1 MPRIKYLMTLWLSVF
16 ALCCSGLAQAE
27 TTVRA
32 TVDRNQV
39 ALEETLNLTLSADSI
54 LFSGEPDVSELSND
68 FHILNRQQSSRT
80 NIVNGNISSSRQ
92 WDYTLAPK
100 REGDLTIPAI
110 TMGNKQTKA
119 ISIHVTPPNSTRR
132 QNTDNRQVWL
142 EADITPRRGYVQQI
156 LEYSVKLYSSVN
168 FLDATLDPLDVDN
181 ALVESL
187 GESRYRQRIDGRSFQ
202 VIERRY
208 AVFPQRSGT
217 LEIPA
222 LTLQARVES
231 YRPSLLDPGRLLI
244 RRSPP
249 MEIDIQSPPIDFDG
263 ALWLPA
269 GNVEIFEEW
278 SSDPEQLQVGESIT
292 RRVDIR
298 AEGLMAAQL
307 PALPRYDLA
316 GAKLYPDQPIL
327 QNNKD
332 EQILVGLRSESTAI
346 IANEAGRY
354 TLPEIKLA
362 WWNTRTNR
370 AELAVLPAREL
381 IVSPA
386 PGAPGDEAAEA
397 ATLQPEP
404 SAAPLSNAT
413 NTTAETALTP
423 YRIIIALLICTNL
436 LCLWALLRRRNDTAG
451 TPQRDAEQKNDQQEK
466 AAYQRLKKACKQR
479 DASAARAAL
488 QDWASHQ
495 QDGYRNLAE
504 LAAHEPA
511 FATHV
516 DNINAELYRAAE
528 PCVDYAALLQTAAT
542 YRKQQAESPAKPALA
557 PLYKS
562 L

>member
-1 MPRIKYLMTLWLSVF
+1 MPRIKYLATLWLSFF

-80 NIVNGNISSSRQ
+80 NIINGKISSSRQ

-119 ISIHVTPPNSTRR
+119 ISIRVTPSNSARR

-142 EADITPRRGYVQQI
+142 EADITPRRGYVQQM

-168 FLDATLDPLDVDN
+168 FLDATLDPLEVDN

-187 GESRYRQRIDGRSFQ
+187 GESRYHQRVDGRNFR

-231 YRPSLLDPGRLLI
+231 YRPSLLDPGRLLV

-249 MEIDIQSPPIDFDG
+249 MEIDIQSPPADFDG

-316 GAKLYPDQPIL
+316 GAKLYPDQPVL

-370 AELAVLPAREL
+370 AELAILPAREL
-381 IVSPA
+381 VVSPA
-386 PGAPGDEAAEA
+386 PGASGDEAIETA
-397 ATLQPEP
+397 ASQLAP
-404 SAAPLSNAT
+404 SATPLSGPAT
-413 NTTAETALTP
+413 SAGTALTP

-436 LCLWALLRRRNDTAG
+436 LCLWALLRRRDRTEPAL
-451 TPQRDAEQKNDQQEK
+451 RDVEKKNDQHEK

-479 DASAARAAL
+479 DAHAARAAL

-495 QDGYRNLAE
+495 QDGYRSLAE
-504 LAAHEPA
+504 LVAHEPA